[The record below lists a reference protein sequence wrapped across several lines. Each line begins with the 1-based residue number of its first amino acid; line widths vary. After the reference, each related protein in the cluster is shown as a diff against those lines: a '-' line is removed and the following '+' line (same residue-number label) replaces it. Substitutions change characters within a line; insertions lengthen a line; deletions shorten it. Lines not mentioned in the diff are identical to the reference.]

1 MDNNLLTAILTAC
14 GSLVLSLVTLLI
26 TRIDKRTTMEKL
38 KALKQSDL
46 EGLYI
51 ICPKCG
57 ERVALDMN
65 PIIMAVG
72 GNKDDAS
79 KK

>member
-1 MDNNLLTAILTAC
+1 MDQNLLTAILTAS
-14 GSLVLSLVTLLI
+14 GSLVLSVITFLI
-26 TRIDKRTTMEKL
+26 TRIDKKTTMEKL

-72 GNKDDAS
+72 GKKDDET